1 MAFFIKFKLVIMAIN
16 EKQKRYYDWL
26 NQVKEEI
33 IDPQLPIIDPHHHLW
48 NGDDQLAGSFPYL
61 IEHLNEDIFSG
72 HNIEGTIF
80 MECAA
85 GYYLKGE
92 EKYKPVGE
100 TEFVINLINES
111 KKLKKSTNIIGIIGY
126 ADLMLGNEVK
136 DVLDLHLLKGE
147 GLFKGIR
154 HAAGWDK
161 NSEIHNSHSNPIEN
175 IYYNKSFRL
184 GAEELIKLSL
194 TFDAWHYHHQIK
206 DLSNFAISYPE
217 LTIVHDHFGGP
228 LGVGPYE
235 GKKKEIFQ
243 KWKDDIS
250 LLSESKNVFAKL
262 GGLAMPVNGWNFH
275 KQDKPASS
283 DQILDMHFEYYQHT
297 INCFGVDRCMF
308 ESNFPVDKRS
318 ISYHV
323 LWNAFKKMVQDYS
336 AEDKNK
342 LFFKNAKDVYRV

>member
-1 MAFFIKFKLVIMAIN
+1 MAFFIKFNWIVMATN
-16 EKQKRYYDWL
+16 KKQKNYYDWL

-72 HNIEGTIF
+72 HNIIGTIF

-85 GYYLKGE
+85 GYYLNGE

-100 TEFVINLINES
+100 TEFVINLIKDS
-111 KKLKKSTNIIGIIGY
+111 KKLSKSTNIMGIIGY
-126 ADLMLGNEVK
+126 ADLMLGGEVK
-136 DVLDLHLLKGE
+136 DVLNKHLLKGK

-161 NSEIHNSHSNPIEN
+161 NNEIHNSHSNPIEN
-175 IYYNKSFRL
+175 IYHSKNFMK
-184 GAEELIKLSL
+184 GVEELINLNL
-194 TFDAWHYHHQIK
+194 TFDAWHYHHQIT
-206 DLSNFAISYPE
+206 DLSIFAEKNLE
-217 LTIVHDHFGGP
+217 LTIIHDHFGGP

-235 GKKKEIFQ
+235 GKREEIFK

-250 LLSESKNVFAKL
+250 LLSESKNVYAKL
-262 GGLAMPVNGWNFH
+262 GGLAMTVNGWNFH

-283 DQILDMHFEYYQHT
+283 DQIADMHHEYYLHT
-297 INCFGVDRCMF
+297 IKCFGVERCMF

-318 ISYHV
+318 VSYHV
-323 LWNAFKKMVQDYS
+323 LWNAFKKMTS
-336 AEDKNK
+336 EFSNEDKNK
-342 LFFKNAKDVYRV
+342 LFFQNAKDVYGV

>member
-1 MAFFIKFKLVIMAIN
+1 MTKN
-16 EKQKRYYDWL
+16 EKQKRHYDWL

-61 IEHLNEDIFSG
+61 IEHLNEDTFSG
-72 HNIEGTIF
+72 HNIVGTIF

-85 GYYLKGE
+85 GYYSNGE

-111 KKLKKSTNIIGIIGY
+111 KNLKKSTNIIGIIGF
-126 ADLMLGNEVK
+126 ADLMLGSEVK
-136 DVLDLHLLKGE
+136 DVLDKHLLKGE
-147 GLFKGIR
+147 GMFKGIR

-161 NSEIHNSHSNPIEN
+161 NTEIHNSHSDPIEN
-175 IYYNKSFRL
+175 IYFNKSFRE
-184 GAEELIKLSL
+184 GAEELIKLNL

-206 DLSNFAISYPE
+206 DLSNFARKYPE
-217 LTIVHDHFGGP
+217 LTIIHDHFGGP

-235 GKKKEIFQ
+235 GKREEIFK

-250 LLSESKNVFAKL
+250 LLSESKNVYAKL

-275 KQDKPASS
+275 KQNKPASS
-283 DQILDMHFEYYQHT
+283 DQILDMHHEYYLHT
-297 INCFGVDRCMF
+297 INCFGVERCMF
-308 ESNFPVDKRS
+308 ESNFPVDRRS
-318 ISYHV
+318 VSYHI
-323 LWNAFKKMVQDYS
+323 LWNAFKKMVLHYS
-336 AEDKNK
+336 DEDKNK
-342 LFFKNAKDVYRV
+342 LFFQNAKDIYGV

>member
-48 NGDDQLAGSFPYL
+48 NRDDQLAGSFPYL
-61 IEHLNEDIFSG
+61 IEHLNEDTFSG

-85 GYYLKGE
+85 GYYLKGK

-111 KKLKKSTNIIGIIGY
+111 KKLKKSNNIIGIIGY

-161 NSEIHNSHSNPIEN
+161 NSEIHNSHSNPVEN
-175 IYYNKSFRL
+175 IYYNKNFRL

-336 AEDKNK
+336 VEDKNK
-342 LFFKNAKDVYRV
+342 LFFKNAKDIYRV

>member
-1 MAFFIKFKLVIMAIN
+1 MAIN
-16 EKQKRYYDWL
+16 EKHKRYYDWL
-26 NQVKEEI
+26 AQVQEEI

-48 NGDDQLAGSFPYL
+48 NGDNQLAGSFPYL
-61 IEHLNEDIFSG
+61 IENLNEDTFSG
-72 HNIEGTIF
+72 HNIVGTIF
-80 MECAA
+80 MECAQ
-85 GYYLKGE
+85 GYYSNGE

-100 TEFVINLINES
+100 TEFVVNLMKTS
-111 KKLKKSTNIIGIIGY
+111 KKLPKTTNIIGIIGY
-126 ADLMLGNEVK
+126 ADLMLGGEVK
-136 DVLDLHLLKGE
+136 DVLDKHLLKGD

-161 NSEIHNSHSNPIEN
+161 NKEIHNSHSNPIEN
-175 IYYNKSFRL
+175 IYYNKSFRE
-184 GAEELIKLSL
+184 GAEELIKLNL

-206 DLSNFAISYPE
+206 DLSDFAINYPE
-217 LTIVHDHFGGP
+217 LTIIHDHFGGP

-283 DQILDMHFEYYQHT
+283 DQIIDLHQEYYLHT

-308 ESNFPVDKRS
+308 ESNFPVDRRS
-318 ISYHV
+318 VSYHV
-323 LWNAFKKMVQDYS
+323 LWNAFKKMILDYPD
-336 AEDKNK
+336 EDKNK
-342 LFFKNAKDVYRV
+342 LFFKNAKDVYGV

>member
-1 MAFFIKFKLVIMAIN
+1 MAIN
-16 EKQKRYYDWL
+16 EKHKRYYDWL
-26 NQVKEEI
+26 AQVQEEI

-48 NGDDQLAGSFPYL
+48 NGDNQLAGSFPYL
-61 IEHLNEDIFSG
+61 IENLNEDTFSG
-72 HNIEGTIF
+72 HNIVGTIF
-80 MECAA
+80 MECAQ
-85 GYYLKGE
+85 GYYSNGE

-100 TEFVINLINES
+100 TEFVVNLIKAS
-111 KKLKKSTNIIGIIGY
+111 KKLLKTTNIIGIIGY
-126 ADLMLGNEVK
+126 ADLMLGGEVK
-136 DVLDLHLLKGE
+136 DVLDKHLLKGE

-161 NSEIHNSHSNPIEN
+161 NPEIHNSHSNPIEN
-175 IYYNKSFRL
+175 IYYNKSFRE
-184 GAEELIKLSL
+184 GAEELIKLNL

-206 DLSNFAISYPE
+206 DLSDFAINYPE
-217 LTIVHDHFGGP
+217 LTIIHDHFGGP

-283 DQILDMHFEYYQHT
+283 DQIIDLHQEYYLHT

-308 ESNFPVDKRS
+308 ESNFPVDRRS
-318 ISYHV
+318 VSYHV
-323 LWNAFKKMVQDYS
+323 LWNAFKKMILDYPD
-336 AEDKNK
+336 EDKNK
-342 LFFKNAKDVYRV
+342 LFFKNAKDVYGV